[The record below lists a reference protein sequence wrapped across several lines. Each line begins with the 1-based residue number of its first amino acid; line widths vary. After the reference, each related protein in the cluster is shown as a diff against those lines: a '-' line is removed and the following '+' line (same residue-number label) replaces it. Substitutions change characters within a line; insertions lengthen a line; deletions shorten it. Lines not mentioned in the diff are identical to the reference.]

1 MSTKA
6 VLSSRASCKSSS
18 VTLNNDVD
26 DKYHSCTTSIDANY
40 LDPES
45 NPAHHAHGHNLNDSQ
60 ESDIDTLNDMY
71 YEPKIDPEGEA
82 KNGIYPWLV
91 VLGTFLVL
99 IFGLGAASGWGI
111 MQNYFEQDESLQ
123 ATSNLS
129 LQLSFVGTIF
139 NIFINLLGPFGQ
151 ILLSLLLP
159 RTVLFISIS
168 VCSIGL
174 LLASFSTQ
182 MALTVVPLWFV
193 KNRGMALGILSSGI
207 SIGGLVMPQVMEPLN
222 HIWDKRPSKGNQKD
236 ESTNTKLFFKE
247 MFDFS
252 VVKNWRFLLWVF
264 TDTLL
269 EAGYNVPYF
278 FLPSYATFLG
288 LSSSQGATILSTSY
302 GMNAVGR
309 LISGVVADY
318 VGHVNIVIVYIII
331 SGISCLLL
339 WVYANTFGTL
349 MAFAMVFGFFGGAF
363 ITLTP
368 TITLLVTGQEKFETG
383 MALFL
388 VLTVVSMFGP
398 NLASAI
404 ESSSSFAKEYDSYK
418 YFTGIC
424 YLAGA
429 GLLLFFKLSLNRKPF
444 AKI

>member
-1 MSTKA
+1 
-6 VLSSRASCKSSS
+6 
-18 VTLNNDVD
+18 
-26 DKYHSCTTSIDANY
+26 
-40 LDPES
+40 
-45 NPAHHAHGHNLNDSQ
+45 
-60 ESDIDTLNDMY
+60 
-71 YEPKIDPEGEA
+71 
-82 KNGIYPWLV
+82 
-91 VLGTFLVL
+91 
-99 IFGLGAASGWGI
+99 
-111 MQNYFEQDESLQ
+111 
-123 ATSNLS
+123 
-129 LQLSFVGTIF
+129 
-139 NIFINLLGPFGQ
+139 
-151 ILLSLLLP
+151 
-159 RTVLFISIS
+159 
-168 VCSIGL
+168 
-174 LLASFSTQ
+174 

-222 HIWDKRPSKGNQKD
+222 THLGAGWCYRIMSLVCFVVGLISCLLFQDKRPSKGNQKD
-236 ESTNTKLFFKE
+236 ESTDTKLFFKE

-252 VVKNWRFLLWVF
+252 IVRNWRFLLWVF

-429 GLLLFFKLSLNRKPF
+429 SLLLFFKLSLNPKPF

>member
-1 MSTKA
+1 
-6 VLSSRASCKSSS
+6 
-18 VTLNNDVD
+18 
-26 DKYHSCTTSIDANY
+26 
-40 LDPES
+40 
-45 NPAHHAHGHNLNDSQ
+45 
-60 ESDIDTLNDMY
+60 
-71 YEPKIDPEGEA
+71 
-82 KNGIYPWLV
+82 
-91 VLGTFLVL
+91 
-99 IFGLGAASGWGI
+99 
-111 MQNYFEQDESLQ
+111 MQNYFEQDDSLQ
-123 ATSNLS
+123 GTSNLS

-151 ILLSLLLP
+151 ILLSILLP
-159 RTVLFISIS
+159 RTVLFISVT

-182 MALTVVPLWFV
+182 VWQLYLTQGAVYGIGCSILFYMAMTVVPLWFV
-193 KNRGMALGILSSGI
+193 KHRGMALGIISSGI

-222 HIWDKRPSKGNQKD
+222 THLGAGWCYRIMSLICFIIGVFSCLLFQDKRPSNGNQKD
-236 ESTNTKLFFKE
+236 NSTDSKLFFKE

-252 VVKNWRFLLWVF
+252 IVRNWRFLLWVF
-264 TDTLL
+264 IDTLL

-288 LSSSQGATILSTSY
+288 LSTSQGATILSTSY
-302 GMNAVGR
+302 GMNAAGR
-309 LISGVVADY
+309 LVSGVVADY
-318 VGHVNIVIVYIII
+318 FGHVNIVIVYVTI
-331 SGISCLLL
+331 SGLSCLLL

-349 MAFAMVFGFFGGAF
+349 MAFATVFGFFGGAF
-363 ITLTP
+363 TTLTP

-388 VLTVVSMFGP
+388 VLTVLSMFGP

-424 YLAGA
+424 YLASA